1 MNRSKMAADKS
12 KLESLEAQIL
22 EIRIAQLESKGEK
35 YDVLLE
41 KLADSQVKLTGRVI
55 RLEENEEN
63 AARQIERLVSSSSL
77 QNKLLVAIVTASI
90 GTLITLLL
98 KALV

>member
-22 EIRIAQLESKGEK
+22 EIRIAQLESKSEK
-35 YDVLLE
+35 YDALLE
-41 KLADSQVKLTGRVI
+41 KLADAQVKLSGRVI
-55 RLEENEEN
+55 RLEENEEQ
-63 AARQIERLVSSSSL
+63 AARQIERLVNSSNL
-77 QNKLLVAIVTASI
+77 QNKLLVAIVTASV
-90 GTLITLLL
+90 GTLATLLM